1 MATDPPDT
9 GPPTRQAVN
18 PPVESRQPVSE
29 RDVESRTAEDDYP
42 PVLDAAQ
49 VARLLQLNIDY
60 VRKLSREGV
69 LPAHK
74 LPGGRTFRY
83 FKEEVLDWL
92 RDQSITQS
100 EPQADVPVTPDGGP
114 SDGWRDS

>member
-1 MATDPPDT
+1 M
-9 GPPTRQAVN
+9 
-18 PPVESRQPVSE
+18 
-29 RDVESRTAEDDYP
+29 DDKGGADGGFP

-49 VARLLQLNIDY
+49 VAQLLQLNIDY

-83 FKEEVLDWL
+83 FRQEVLDWL
-92 RDQSITQS
+92 RDQPVGTAGDEVTASRRGGAARTAG
-100 EPQADVPVTPDGGP
+100 AD
-114 SDGWRDS
+114 

>member
-1 MATDPPDT
+1 VA
-9 GPPTRQAVN
+9 
-18 PPVESRQPVSE
+18 
-29 RDVESRTAEDDYP
+29 ESRTAEDDYP

-92 RDQSITQS
+92 REQRISQTDPAS
-100 EPQADVPVTPDGGP
+100 DVRVTPDGGP
-114 SDGWRDS
+114 SDGWRDV

>member
-1 MATDPPDT
+1 MDAE
-9 GPPTRQAVN
+9 VN
-18 PPVESRQPVSE
+18 SE
-29 RDVESRTAEDDYP
+29 RDLP

-49 VARLLQLNIDY
+49 VARLLRLNIDY

-69 LPAHK
+69 LPAHR

-92 RDQSITQS
+92 REQPVGAEDVERTQ
-100 EPQADVPVTPDGGP
+100 G
-114 SDGWRDS
+114 